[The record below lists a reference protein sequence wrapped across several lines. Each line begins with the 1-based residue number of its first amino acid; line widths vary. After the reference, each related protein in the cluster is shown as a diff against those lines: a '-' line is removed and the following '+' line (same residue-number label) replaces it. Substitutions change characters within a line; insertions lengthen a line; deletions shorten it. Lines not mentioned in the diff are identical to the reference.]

1 MKKLIAILLCTL
13 MLAAVVACVKTDK
26 PETPANV
33 EEPTPASADEP
44 ATEGETDMQP
54 AVPVIP
60 GGWAVTEDAAMTDA
74 LRAIFEKGV
83 EGLVGVDYVP
93 VALLGTQVVAGTN
106 YCFLAQGT
114 AVYPDAA
121 PKFMI
126 VYLYEDL
133 SGAVSLMKI
142 EDLPIVAGDDGKLSV
157 PADPGTLMGGW
168 TYADSFE
175 VTDEMKANLQKALSG
190 MVGATYEPIANLG
203 TQVVAGLN
211 RCLLCKVT
219 PIAPD
224 AVPHYALVYVY
235 EDLEGGAELNNVVD
249 YGIDMPQDT
258 PEAEP
263 NAEVESAVEAEAE
276 AAVEAE
282 TEAEAEAE
290 TAVEAE
296 AAEGPIVLPEL
307 PNEDPAGTVAGGW
320 AVAEDAA
327 LTDEQKAL
335 FHKALEGLVGVD
347 YEPIALL
354 GAQVVAGTN
363 YCFLAQA
370 KVVYP
375 DAQPSYMLVYV
386 YEDLEGNARIMNFAD
401 MPVVPNESG
410 SAEPIT
416 AEETLAGG
424 WFYTE
429 SYEITPE
436 IEAKFGEAL
445 NSYGYLA
452 VYVPI
457 ANLAEQIA
465 AGTNRCILVRFT
477 ERIPDAQ
484 PQYKL
489 VYVNEALE
497 GSSEITGMLDFDFGA
512 LCTYGA

>member
-1 MKKLIAILLCTL
+1 MKKLIAIMLCALLLVT
-13 MLAAVVACVKTDK
+13 AIACSKK
-26 PETPANV
+26 PEPSPA
-33 EEPTPASADEP
+33 
-44 ATEGETDMQP
+44 P
-54 AVPVIP
+54 AVEPEPEIGNTESEP
-60 GGWAVTEDAAMTDA
+60 EPIAEPRSGGWTVAEDPALTEA
-74 LRAIFEKGV
+74 LRAIFEKGMT
-83 EGLVGVDYVP
+83 ELVGVNYTP
-93 VALLGTQVVAGTN
+93 VALLGTQVVAGMN

-114 AVYPDAA
+114 VVYPDAA

-133 SGAVSLMKI
+133 SGAVSLTKI
-142 EDLPIVAGDDGKLSV
+142 EDLAIVAGDDGTLTV
-157 PADPGTLMGGW
+157 PAEPGTLMGGW

-175 VTDEMKANLQKALSG
+175 VTDEMKANLEKALSG
-190 MVGATYEPIANLG
+190 MTGASYEPIANLG

-219 PIAPD
+219 PVVPD

-235 EDLEGGAELNNVVD
+235 EDLEGGAALNNVVD
-249 YGIDMPQDT
+249 YGIEMPQGE
-258 PEAEP
+258 PEAE
-263 NAEVESAVEAEAE
+263 AAVEEAVGAEAE

-290 TAVEAE
+290 AAVEAE
-296 AAEGPIVLPEL
+296 AEAADGPIVLPEL
-307 PNEDPAGTVAGGW
+307 PNDDKSAYAVSGGW
-320 AVAEDAA
+320 AVAEDPAMDDA
-327 LTDEQKAL
+327 RSAVFAKAL
-335 FHKALEGLVGVD
+335 NELVGVN
-347 YEPIALL
+347 YVPVACL
-354 GAQVVAGTN
+354 GTQIVAGRN

-370 KVVYP
+370 TVVYP
-375 DAQPSYMLVYV
+375 DAQPKYVLIYV
-386 YEDLEGNARIMNFAD
+386 YEDLEGHATIMNFAD
-401 MPVVPNESG
+401 MPVVPDEYG

-416 AEETLAGG
+416 SEETLAGG

-436 IEAKFGEAL
+436 IETKFGEAL

-452 VYVPI
+452 VYAPV
-457 ANLAEQIA
+457 ANLAEQIV

-489 VYVNEALE
+489 MYVYESLDGTA
-497 GSSEITGMLDFDFGA
+497 EITGTVDFDISE